1 MQNTRDYSDITPVDL
16 ANPFRNPTE
25 EPDYSPDYRAI
36 APEIALP
43 DSKLSLFPAHQEK
56 ATIKRYFALPIRSR
70 HLLRSAAHRCR

>member
-43 DSKLSLFPAHQEK
+43 DSKLSLFPAHQDR
-56 ATIKRYFALPIRSR
+56 IS
-70 HLLRSAAHRCR
+70 